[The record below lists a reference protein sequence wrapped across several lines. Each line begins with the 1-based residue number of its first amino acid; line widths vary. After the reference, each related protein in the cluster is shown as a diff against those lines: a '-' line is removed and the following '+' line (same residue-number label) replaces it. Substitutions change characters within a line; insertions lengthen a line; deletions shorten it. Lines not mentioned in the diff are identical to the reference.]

1 MTLKR
6 LAPACVAFNLLGN
19 TVPPKGQSSGLGLVH
34 ILAWAHQEDRDQ
46 QNFSWGPLR
55 TMQCYGMTIGREQW
69 NLGFRSS
76 PFQTLFPRVIE
87 ELRLANLSGR
97 PGFGVMWRLPVIME
111 RNPNLKA
118 GKQQRLV

>member
-1 MTLKR
+1 
-6 LAPACVAFNLLGN
+6 
-19 TVPPKGQSSGLGLVH
+19 
-34 ILAWAHQEDRDQ
+34 
-46 QNFSWGPLR
+46 
-55 TMQCYGMTIGREQW
+55 MTIGREQW